1 MWNSVPTN
9 FWNDPEKILTPGF
22 SLRGKKRLEKVHVM
36 VRYPEGCRPSDSD
49 ADGDSSTVGLL
60 TKGLM
65 KTKVPPG
72 RLKHNGETSGKEELS
87 CSGQKREANVFNL
100 KIEHTN
106 PENSRAWWCL
116 LVKPTLKRWELEHGE
131 FKSTL
136 SYVVSSGPAW
146 AT

>member
-36 VRYPEGCRPSDSD
+36 VRYPEGCCPSDSD

-60 TKGLM
+60 TEGLM

-72 RLKHNGETSGKEELS
+72 RLKHKRETSGEGRTFMLRTE
-87 CSGQKREANVFNL
+87 KRG
-100 KIEHTN
+100 
-106 PENSRAWWCL
+106 
-116 LVKPTLKRWELEHGE
+116 KRL
-131 FKSTL
+131 
-136 SYVVSSGPAW
+136 
-146 AT
+146 